1 MMAGSAMGLL
11 CREREKLERRE
22 LENQEKTNERRGRR
36 SMGSRALI
44 SGNSGAPNGGGG
56 ARSGWR
62 RSWVQLGVSG
72 ARTRWIRRSG
82 WFWLAGCAIR

>member
-1 MMAGSAMGLL
+1 MNLMAGSAMGLL

-44 SGNSGAPNGGGG
+44 SGNDGAPNGGGG
-56 ARSGWR
+56 GRGSSVEASGSCR
-62 RSWVQLGVSG
+62 AGTQIPAGGCGSSG
-72 ARTRWIRRSG
+72 GSPGR
-82 WFWLAGCAIR
+82 